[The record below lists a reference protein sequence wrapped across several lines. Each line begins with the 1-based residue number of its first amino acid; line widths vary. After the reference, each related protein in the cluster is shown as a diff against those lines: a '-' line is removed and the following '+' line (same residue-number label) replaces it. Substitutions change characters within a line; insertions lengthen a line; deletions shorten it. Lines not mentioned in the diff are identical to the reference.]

1 MHLQLEDSLQ
11 KIKKGYDSKDD
22 NEDNE
27 RRKDNDGHED
37 NDGVVVKKLATISE
51 ICERKRETDNSY

>member
-1 MHLQLEDSLQ
+1 MQ
-11 KIKKGYDSKDD
+11 KIKKGYDNKDD

-37 NDGVVVKKLATISE
+37 NDVVKKLATISE
-51 ICERKRETDNSY
+51 ICERKCETDSAH

>member
-1 MHLQLEDSLQ
+1 MQ

-37 NDGVVVKKLATISE
+37 NSVVKKLATISE
-51 ICERKRETDNSY
+51 ICEKKCVTDSSY